1 MQKSHSKK
9 IKILYFSN
17 VSSLAVLFIMGFSG
31 CQMIKPEETPSVN
44 IGQNLSSPSQYG
56 LGIEHKKW
64 ETQDWKIANPSDS
77 LPKGEWWQIFSDP
90 QLNQLVDQL
99 NRQNASIAQYQ
110 AQYRQALALIEQSR
124 AGLFP
129 TLAGNASMTRAN
141 SGSASVNSSRAI
153 STEYGVDA
161 TVSWEPD
168 LWGKVRQ
175 NILVNQD
182 KAEASQADL
191 NNIRLSMQS
200 QLVSNYLQWV
210 VQGFQLQSQ
219 KESIDNLKKSLTLT
233 QNQYNAGIVASTIVD
248 QAQSQYQAALASY
261 TDMQLSQV
269 QLQHIIAMLIAQP
282 QDQLQLQIP
291 QQLPALP
298 QIPSSL
304 PSSILQRRPDIAS
317 AERTM
322 AAANA
327 QVGVARLA
335 FFPDFSL
342 GGNIGF
348 KSNQFSHLLNASN
361 LVWSVGPVLAST
373 ILDGGLRK
381 AQTAQARAA
390 YAASAAQYK
399 QTILSAIQN
408 VEDNI
413 AAQYL
418 LSQQVNQQQQSL
430 QAASRAEKT
439 TMNQYRAG
447 IVAYLNVL
455 TAQNARIT
463 AQSSVWSIRSRQY
476 VTTVNLI
483 SSMGGG
489 WD

>member
-1 MQKSHSKK
+1 MQINQLTNNK
-9 IKILYFSN
+9 IVNFL
-17 VSSLAVLFIMGFSG
+17 SLGRLGVLFSIGISG
-31 CQMIKPEETPSVN
+31 CQMIKPEATPQVN
-44 IGQNLSSPSQYG
+44 IGQNLSTPSQYG
-56 LGIEHKKW
+56 LGIDHKQW
-64 ETQDWKIANPSDS
+64 ETPGWKVANPSDS

-90 QLNQLVDQL
+90 QLNQLVTQL
-99 NRQNASIAQYQ
+99 NSQNASIAQYE
-110 AQYRQALALIEQSR
+110 AQYRQALTLINQAR

-129 TLAGNASMTRAN
+129 TVTGNTSITREN
-141 SGSASVNSSRAI
+141 LGDQNL
-153 STEYGVDA
+153 STQLGLG
-161 TVSWEPD
+161 TSVSWEAD

-182 KAEASQADL
+182 KAAASQADL

-233 QNQYNAGIVASTIVD
+233 QNQYRAGIVASTIVD
-248 QAQSQYQAALASY
+248 QAQSQYQTALASY

-269 QLQHIIAMLIAQP
+269 QLQHIIAMLTAQP
-282 QDQLQLQIP
+282 QDQLKLHMP
-291 QQLPALP
+291 QQLPVLP
-298 QIPSSL
+298 QIPNSL
-304 PSSILQRRPDIAS
+304 PSSILQRRPDVAA

-348 KSNQFSHLLNASN
+348 KSSHLSQLLTAPS
-361 LVWSVGPVLAST
+361 LIWSVGPVLAGT
-373 ILDGGLRK
+373 IFDGGLRK

-390 YAASAAQYK
+390 YDVSAAQYK

-418 LSQQVNQQQQSL
+418 LSQQATQQQQSL
-430 QAASRAEKT
+430 YAATRAEKT

-476 VTTVNLI
+476 ITMVNLI
-483 SSMGGG
+483 SAMGGE